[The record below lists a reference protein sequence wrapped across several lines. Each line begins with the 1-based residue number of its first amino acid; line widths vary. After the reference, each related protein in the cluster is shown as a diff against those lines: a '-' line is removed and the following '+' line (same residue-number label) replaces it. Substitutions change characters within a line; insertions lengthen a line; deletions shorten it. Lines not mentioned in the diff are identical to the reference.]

1 MGVVLRANGMLSWSL
16 TLDEMRVKD
25 GALPDMWLGKE
36 CATRLRADFHSSLLH
51 RSLLDDP

>member
-1 MGVVLRANGMLSWSL
+1 MGFVLRANGLLSWSP

-25 GALPDMWLGKE
+25 GALPDMWLGNG
-36 CATRLRADFHSSLLH
+36 CATRLRPDFHRSLRH